1 MKSRHTKR
9 AWWHDY
15 YSRSIYLITLNKRDG
30 VPDFGRVAGDCNA
43 PKGSKEFPFVAKS
56 EIGTQINRMIYELKY
71 IVPHLRVLQHVVM
84 PDHIHILIFIQK
96 RTPLHLGK
104 YISKFRYLL
113 RKKTGMELFEPGF
126 NDKILTPDRSLD
138 AIIQYI
144 KENPYRLLLRRLNRS
159 FFERNEGIRLNG
171 KRYMAYGNLQ
181 LLKNPFMEAIIIHRR
196 YTDEER
202 RELRERWL
210 HLCSSGGVA
219 VSPFI
224 SPKEKEIRKEIEALG
239 GAVVLIVEK
248 PFPESPWKPAKH
260 DFDQCG
266 KGELVILAP
275 LDEDW
280 SEGQEP
286 IPRSCCLKMNALA
299 EYLAGRQ

>member
-30 VPDFGRVAGDCNA
+30 VPDFGRVTGDCNA
-43 PKGSKEFPFVAKS
+43 PKGSKDFPFVAKS
-56 EIGTQINRMIYELKY
+56 EMGVEINRMIYELKY

-96 RTPLHLGK
+96 RTTLHLGK

-224 SPKEKEIRKEIEALG
+224 SPKEKEIRKEIETLG
-239 GAVVLIVEK
+239 GAIVLIVEK